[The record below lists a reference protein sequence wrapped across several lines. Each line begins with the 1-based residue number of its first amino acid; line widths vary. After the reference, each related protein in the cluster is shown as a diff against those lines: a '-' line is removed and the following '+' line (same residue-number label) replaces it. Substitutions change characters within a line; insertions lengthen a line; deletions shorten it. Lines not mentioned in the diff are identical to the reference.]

1 MIDVETLYSDY
12 FDKMSFGQVAIL
24 SPDNFEKYIKSAK
37 IFLESILAEDAPKSC
52 EDDIKCCL
60 YVLAE
65 EIFEEEK
72 RGGVKSENIDGY
84 SVTFKDQS
92 PAGRR
97 LLKTALIYLGKS
109 GLLYAGV
116 D

>member
-1 MIDVETLYSDY
+1 MIDVEILYSDY
-12 FDKMSFGQVAIL
+12 FGKMSVGQVAIL
-24 SPDNFEKYIKSAK
+24 SPDNFGKYIKTAK
-37 IFLESILAEDAPKSC
+37 IFLESILTEDVPKTC
-52 EDDIKCCL
+52 EEDVRRCL
-60 YVLAE
+60 YALAE
-65 EIFEEEK
+65 EFFEEEK
-72 RGGVKSENIDGY
+72 QGGIKSENIDGY

-97 LLKTALIYLGKS
+97 LLKTALLYFGKS